1 MIHVKEQNNNEL
13 NKSDNLI
20 DQDNSAIILN
30 NLNNSNINN
39 DNNINIPESE
49 SYMNLIENELQKYGH
64 KLNDSLFISQ
74 IIIIL
79 DQLSEPNSFN
89 KTLFNC
95 VNRFSQINFLLIL

>member
-49 SYMNLIENELQKYGH
+49 SYMNYLYLK
-64 KLNDSLFISQ
+64 
-74 IIIIL
+74 
-79 DQLSEPNSFN
+79 
-89 KTLFNC
+89 
-95 VNRFSQINFLLIL
+95 